1 MDLYYLVSNRK
12 VISINTEELD
22 NYQLLSD
29 VKNHEELYDK
39 IKNLGL
45 EIDDLVIE
53 EVQEIFGLENE
64 SSEDSEDNIEEFR
77 IKHWVSN
84 RSFGELVDMY
94 KHGEIKTP
102 EMQRKFVWNSV
113 KSSRLIESIILGLPI
128 PPLFLLEVDDN
139 EYEIIDGYQRLTTLH
154 NFIEGLPWHGAT
166 EGKRKVTSRLSRQN
180 ILKDIKGKSFKELSE
195 EHKTK
200 LRRSTIPLVEFKQL
214 SPGDFSSKYLIFER
228 INTGS
233 EKLNGMQIR
242 KSLAYG
248 LFMENLYE
256 AANSNEKYLSL
267 FSTTQIKKDIHVE
280 ALLRIIAVS
289 DIKFGRFSP
298 KRYGIK
304 NILDEYGELNRKDKI
319 NANRLEIIFSYI
331 EQLVDLFQKN
341 NVFRRVNSE
350 GEFEG
355 VINISILES
364 LVGSFV
370 ESQKKIPNNFIDTY
384 KKELTKLWDSYVLE
398 EQDNPF
404 STSTGSLESIQNRYE
419 IFESM
424 IG

>member
-1 MDLYYLVSNRK
+1 MDLYYLVHGHK
-12 VISINTEELD
+12 VIEINTEELEG
-22 NYQLLSD
+22 YKLLSGVENQD
-29 VKNHEELYDK
+29 NLQ
-39 IKNLGL
+39 IKFQELGL
-45 EIDDLVIE
+45 EIEDSVFE
-53 EVQEIFGLENE
+53 EVQEILGLDNGNSEE
-64 SSEDSEDNIEEFR
+64 SIKEFR

-154 NFIEGLPWHGAT
+154 NFIEGLPWTGYK
-166 EGKRKVTSRLSRQN
+166 EGKRNVTSRLSRKN
-180 ILKDIKGKSFKELSE
+180 IMKDIKGKSFSELSA

-248 LFMENLYE
+248 SFMENLYD

-280 ALLRIIAVS
+280 ALLRILAIS
-289 DIKFGRFSP
+289 DINFGRFLP
-298 KRYGIK
+298 RRYGIK
-304 NILDEYGELNRKDKI
+304 NVLDEYGEYHRNTEISVD
-319 NANRLEIIFSYI
+319 RLEMIFSYI

-341 NVFRRVNSE
+341 HVFRRVNSE

-355 VINISILES
+355 AINIGILES

-370 ESQKKIPNNFIDTY
+370 ESQKPISDNFIDIY
-384 KKELTKLWDSYVLE
+384 KRELNKLWDSYILE
-398 EQDNPF
+398 EQENPF
-404 STSTGSLESIQNRYE
+404 STSTGSLESIQKRYDV
-419 IFESM
+419 FESM

>member
-1 MDLYYLVSNRK
+1 MDLYYLTYNRK
-12 VISINTEELD
+12 VMAINTEELD
-22 NYQLLSD
+22 GYSLLRD
-29 VKNHEELYDK
+29 VESQEELQ
-39 IKNLGL
+39 IKLLELGF
-45 EIDDLVIE
+45 EIEDSAIE
-53 EVQEIFGLENE
+53 EAQEIFGLE
-64 SSEDSEDNIEEFR
+64 SEDNVEEFR

-154 NFIEGLPWHGAT
+154 NFIEGLPWSGIK
-166 EGKRKVTSRLSRQN
+166 EGKRKVTSRLSKKN
-180 ILKDIKGKSFKELSE
+180 ILKEIKGKSYSELSDD
-195 EHKTK
+195 HKTK

-248 LFMENLYE
+248 SFMENLYE

-267 FSTTQIKKDIHVE
+267 FSITQIKKDIHVE
-280 ALLRIIAVS
+280 ALLRILAIS
-289 DIKFGRFSP
+289 DINFDRFSP
-298 KRYGIK
+298 RRFGIK
-304 NILDEYGELNRKDKI
+304 NILDEYGELNRDTTI
-319 NANRLEIIFSYI
+319 NSEQLKTIFLYI
-331 EQLVDLFQKN
+331 EQLVDLFGQN
-341 NVFRRVNSE
+341 HVFRRVNSK
-350 GEFEG
+350 GDFEG
-355 VINISILES
+355 VINIGILES

-370 ESQKKIPNNFIDTY
+370 EFRKPIPKNFIEIY
-384 KKELTKLWDSYVLE
+384 KRELNKLWDSYILE
-398 EQDNPF
+398 EQENPF
-404 STSTGSLESIQNRYE
+404 SKSTGSLDSIQNRYK
-419 IFESM
+419 IFETM

>member
-1 MDLYYLVSNRK
+1 MDIFYLVHNFK
-12 VISINTEELD
+12 VIAINTEEID
-22 NYQLLSD
+22 SYKQLRNI
-29 VKNHEELYDK
+29 KNQEELNTK
-39 IKNLGL
+39 FEELGL
-45 EIDDLVIE
+45 EIEDGIIE
-53 EVQEIFGLENE
+53 EIQEIFGL
-64 SSEDSEDNIEEFR
+64 DNTDDGNRNEEFR

-154 NFIEGLPWHGAT
+154 NFIEGLPWVGYK
-166 EGKRKVTSRLSRQN
+166 EGKRKVTSRLSRKN
-180 ILKDIKGKSFKELSE
+180 ILKDIEGKCFDELSID
-195 EHKTK
+195 HQTK

-248 LFMENLYE
+248 PFMENLYD
-256 AANSNEKYLSL
+256 AANSNDNYLSL

-280 ALLRIIAVS
+280 ALLRILAVS
-289 DIKFGRFSP
+289 DLNFGRFSP

-304 NILDEYGELNRKDKI
+304 NILDEYGELYRNTEISQD
-319 NANRLEIIFSYI
+319 RLKAIFSYI
-331 EQLVDLFQKN
+331 EQFVDLFQKN
-341 NVFRRVNSE
+341 HVFKRVNSE

-355 VINISILES
+355 IINIGILES

-370 ESQKKIPNNFIDTY
+370 ESNKVIPDKFIDIY

-398 EQDNPF
+398 EQENPF
-404 STSTGSLESIQNRYE
+404 STNTGSLESIQKRYE
-419 IFESM
+419 IFKSM

>member
-1 MDLYYLVSNRK
+1 MMDLYYLVHDFK
-12 VISINTEELD
+12 VIAINTEELES
-22 NYQLLSD
+22 YKLLSNI
-29 VKNHEELYDK
+29 KTQEELYAEFHEM
-39 IKNLGL
+39 GL
-45 EIDDLVIE
+45 EIDDSVTE
-53 EVQEIFGLENE
+53 EIQEIFGLE
-64 SSEDSEDNIEEFR
+64 SEDSAESIEEFR

-154 NFIEGLPWHGAT
+154 NFIEGLPWTGYK
-166 EGKRKVTSRLSRQN
+166 EGKRKVTSRLSRKN
-180 ILKDIKGKSFKELSE
+180 IMNDIKGKSFDELSE
-195 EHKTK
+195 DHKTK

-248 LFMENLYE
+248 LFMEDLYE
-256 AANSNEKYLSL
+256 AANSNEKYLSI

-289 DIKFGRFSP
+289 DINFGRFSP

-304 NILDEYGELNRKDKI
+304 NILDEYGELNRDNEI
-319 NANRLEIIFSYI
+319 NFGRLKIIFSYI

-341 NVFRRVNSE
+341 HVFRRVNSK

-355 VINISILES
+355 VINIGILES
-364 LVGSFV
+364 LVGSLV
-370 ESQKKIPNNFIDTY
+370 ESNKTIPNNFIDTY
-384 KKELTKLWDSYVLE
+384 IRELTKLWDSYILE

-404 STSTGSLESIQNRYE
+404 STSTGSLESIQNRYK